1 MVTIKDVAAHA
12 GVAFKTVSRVV
23 NNDPTVKPKNRER
36 VLKAI
41 EELGY
46 RPNRAAHPQHFEHRG
61 RIPPSST
68 QQPER
73 LQR

>member
-23 NNDPTVKPKNRER
+23 NNDPTVKPKNRES

-41 EELGY
+41 EEL
-46 RPNRAAHPQHFEHRG
+46 
-61 RIPPSST
+61 
-68 QQPER
+68 
-73 LQR
+73 

>member
-23 NNDPTVKPKNRER
+23 NNDPTVKLKNREK

-46 RPNRAAHPQHFEHRG
+46 RPNRAAQMSGYMVFTH
-61 RIPPSST
+61 
-68 QQPER
+68 
-73 LQR
+73 